1 MAAFGRL
8 KNIATTALLTAALAT
23 GTALPA
29 LAATPTA
36 APAPATTTATA
47 SATSAS
53 AKPDYATWQAD
64 IAAVLDQADAY
75 VDGRTASLPA
85 GEKPAIVLD
94 IDNTSLETDYS
105 WAFPTPAIHRTLALT
120 EFAHARGVKI
130 FFVSARPNFIESI
143 TRYNLTSVGYPV
155 DGLYGRS
162 IGDLF
167 SEVSAFKT
175 AQRVKIEKN
184 GYTIIANIGNNTTDL
199 TGGHAERTFKLP
211 DYNGELS

>member
-8 KNIATTALLTAALAT
+8 SSIATTAALTAVLAA

-29 LAATPTA
+29 LAAAPTTA
-36 APAPATTTATA
+36 TATTTATA
-47 SATSAS
+47 VAA

-64 IAAVLDQADAY
+64 IATVLDEADAY
-75 VDGRTASLPA
+75 VAARIAAAPA

-105 WAFPTPAIHRTLALT
+105 SAIPTPAIRRTLALAN
-120 EFAHARGVKI
+120 FAHARGVKI
-130 FFVSARPNFIESI
+130 FFVSARPDLIQPI
-143 TRYNLTSVGYPV
+143 TEYNLKKVGYPL
-155 DGLYGRS
+155 DGLYSRS
-162 IGDLF
+162 FLDLF
-167 SEVSAFKT
+167 TEVSAFKT

-211 DYNGELS
+211 DYDGQLS

>member
-1 MAAFGRL
+1 MAALGLLRSL
-8 KNIATTALLTAALAT
+8 TTTAVLTTAIAA

-29 LAATPTA
+29 LAAPSAPAATPAAVGTA
-36 APAPATTTATA
+36 AA
-47 SATSAS
+47 

-64 IAAVLDQADAY
+64 IAAVMDQADSYIA
-75 VDGRTASLPA
+75 GRLASVPA
-85 GEKPAIVLD
+85 GQKPAIVLD

-105 WAFPTPAIHRTLALT
+105 SALPTPAIRRTLALAD
-120 EFAHARGVKI
+120 FAHDRGVKI
-130 FFVSARPNFIESI
+130 FFVSARPDLIQSI
-143 TRYNLTSVGYPV
+143 TKYNLTSVGYTV

-167 SEVSAFKT
+167 TEVSAFKT

-211 DYNGELS
+211 DYDGQLS

>member
-1 MAAFGRL
+1 MAALGRVRS
-8 KNIATTALLTAALAT
+8 IATTALLTATLAT

-29 LAATPTA
+29 LAATPASA
-36 APAPATTTATA
+36 ATATTTAA
-47 SATSAS
+47 
-53 AKPDYATWQAD
+53 AKKADYATWQAD
-64 IAAVLDQADAY
+64 IAAVLDQADTY

-105 WAFPTPAIHRTLALT
+105 WAFPTPAIRRTLALT
-120 EFAHARGVKI
+120 NFAHARGVKI
-130 FFVSARPNFIESI
+130 FFVSARPDFIESI
-143 TRYNLTSVGYPV
+143 TRYNLKSVGYPV

-175 AQRVKIEKN
+175 AQRAEIEKN

-211 DYNGELS
+211 DYDGQLS

>member
-1 MAAFGRL
+1 MAALGLLRSL
-8 KNIATTALLTAALAT
+8 TTTAVLTTAIAA

-29 LAATPTA
+29 LAAPSAPAATPAAVDTA
-36 APAPATTTATA
+36 AA
-47 SATSAS
+47 

-64 IAAVLDQADAY
+64 IAAVMDQADSYIA
-75 VDGRTASLPA
+75 GRLASVPA
-85 GEKPAIVLD
+85 GQKPAIVLD

-105 WAFPTPAIHRTLALT
+105 SALPTPAIRRTLALAD
-120 EFAHARGVKI
+120 FAHDRGVKI
-130 FFVSARPNFIESI
+130 FFVSARPDLIQSI
-143 TRYNLTSVGYPV
+143 TKYNLTSVGYTV

-167 SEVSAFKT
+167 TEVSAFKT

-211 DYNGELS
+211 DYDGQLS

>member
-1 MAAFGRL
+1 MAAPGLLRSL
-8 KNIATTALLTAALAT
+8 TTTAVLTTAIVA

-29 LAATPTA
+29 LAAP
-36 APAPATTTATA
+36 PAPAATPIATTTTAA
-47 SATSAS
+47 

-64 IAAVLDQADAY
+64 IAAVMDQADSY
-75 VDGRTASLPA
+75 VAGRLASVPA
-85 GEKPAIVLD
+85 GQKPAIVLD

-105 WAFPTPAIHRTLALT
+105 SAVPTPAIRRTLALAD
-120 EFAHARGVKI
+120 FAHDRGVKI
-130 FFVSARPNFIESI
+130 FFVSARPDLIQAI
-143 TRYNLTSVGYPV
+143 TKANLTSVGYTI

-167 SEVSAFKT
+167 TEVSAFKT

-211 DYNGELS
+211 DYDGQLS

>member
-1 MAAFGRL
+1 MAALGLLRSL
-8 KNIATTALLTAALAT
+8 TTTAVLTTALAA

-29 LAATPTA
+29 LAAPSAAASAQAAAATA
-36 APAPATTTATA
+36 AA
-47 SATSAS
+47 

-64 IAAVLDQADAY
+64 IAAVMDQADSY
-75 VDGRTASLPA
+75 VAGRLASVPA
-85 GEKPAIVLD
+85 GQRPALVLD

-105 WAFPTPAIHRTLALT
+105 SAFPTPAIRRTLALAD
-120 EFAHARGVKI
+120 FAHDRGVKI
-130 FFVSARPNFIESI
+130 FFVSARPDLIQSV
-143 TRYNLTSVGYPV
+143 TQYNLTSVGYTV

-167 SEVSAFKT
+167 TEVSAFKT

-211 DYNGELS
+211 DYDGQLS

>member
-1 MAAFGRL
+1 MAALGLLRSL
-8 KNIATTALLTAALAT
+8 TTTTVLTTAIAA

-29 LAATPTA
+29 LAAPSAPAATPAAAGTA
-36 APAPATTTATA
+36 AA
-47 SATSAS
+47 

-64 IAAVLDQADAY
+64 IAAVMDQADSYIA
-75 VDGRTASLPA
+75 GRLASVPA
-85 GEKPAIVLD
+85 GQKPAIVLD

-105 WAFPTPAIHRTLALT
+105 SALPTPAIRRTLALAD
-120 EFAHARGVKI
+120 FAHDRGVKI
-130 FFVSARPNFIESI
+130 FFVSARPDLIESV
-143 TRYNLTSVGYPV
+143 TKYNLTSVGYTV
-155 DGLYGRS
+155 DGLYDRS

-167 SEVSAFKT
+167 TEVSAFKT

-211 DYNGELS
+211 DYDGQLS

>member
-8 KNIATTALLTAALAT
+8 SSIATTAALTAALAA

-29 LAATPTA
+29 LAAAPTA
-36 APAPATTTATA
+36 TPAATTAA
-47 SATSAS
+47 AAA

-64 IAAVLDQADAY
+64 IAVVLDEADAY
-75 VDGRTASLPA
+75 VAARIAAAPA

-105 WAFPTPAIHRTLALT
+105 SAIPTPAIRRTLALAN
-120 EFAHARGVKI
+120 FAHARGVKI
-130 FFVSARPNFIESI
+130 FFVSARPDLIQPI
-143 TRYNLTSVGYPV
+143 TEYNLKKVGYPV
-155 DGLYGRS
+155 DGLYSRS
-162 IGDLF
+162 FLDLF
-167 SEVSAFKT
+167 TEVSKFKT

-211 DYNGELS
+211 DYDGQLS

>member
-1 MAAFGRL
+1 MAALGLLRSL
-8 KNIATTALLTAALAT
+8 TTTAVLTTALAA

-29 LAATPTA
+29 LAAPTA
-36 APAPATTTATA
+36 PASAPATAA
-47 SATSAS
+47 AAA

-64 IAAVLDQADAY
+64 IAAVMDQADSY
-75 VDGRTASLPA
+75 VAGRLASVPA
-85 GEKPAIVLD
+85 GQKPALVLD

-105 WAFPTPAIHRTLALT
+105 SAFPTPAIRRTLALA
-120 EFAHARGVKI
+120 EFAHDRGVKI
-130 FFVSARPNFIESI
+130 FFVSARPDLIQSV
-143 TRYNLTSVGYPV
+143 TQYNLKSVGYTV

-167 SEVSAFKT
+167 TEVSAFKT

-184 GYTIIANIGNNTTDL
+184 GYTIIANNTTDL

-211 DYNGELS
+211 DYDGQLS

>member
-1 MAAFGRL
+1 MAAFGRVRS
-8 KNIATTALLTAALAT
+8 IATTALLTATLAT

-29 LAATPTA
+29 LAATPATA
-36 APAPATTTATA
+36 ATATTTTA
-47 SATSAS
+47 AEKA
-53 AKPDYATWQAD
+53 DYATWQAD
-64 IAAVLDQADAY
+64 IAAVLDQADTY
-75 VDGRTASLPA
+75 VDGRTDSLPA

-105 WAFPTPAIHRTLALT
+105 WAFPTPAIRRTLALAN
-120 EFAHARGVKI
+120 FAHARGVKV
-130 FFVSARPNFIESI
+130 FFVSARPDFIESI
-143 TRYNLTSVGYPV
+143 TRYNLKSVGYPV

-162 IGDLF
+162 TGDLF

-175 AQRVKIEKN
+175 AQRAEIEKN

-211 DYNGELS
+211 DYDGQLS

>member
-1 MAAFGRL
+1 MAALGLLRSL
-8 KNIATTALLTAALAT
+8 TTTAVLTTAIAA

-29 LAATPTA
+29 PAAPPAPAATPAAAGTTA
-36 APAPATTTATA
+36 A
-47 SATSAS
+47 
-53 AKPDYATWQAD
+53 AKPGYATWQAD
-64 IAAVLDQADAY
+64 IAAVMDQADSY
-75 VDGRTASLPA
+75 VAGRLASVPA
-85 GEKPAIVLD
+85 GQKPAVVLD

-105 WAFPTPAIHRTLALT
+105 SALPTPAIRRTLALAD
-120 EFAHARGVKI
+120 FAHDRDVKI
-130 FFVSARPNFIESI
+130 FFVSARPDLIQSV
-143 TRYNLTSVGYPV
+143 TKYNLTSVGYTA

-167 SEVSAFKT
+167 TEVSAFKT

-211 DYNGELS
+211 DYDGQLS